1 MAMSILISTLHC
13 IWAGGGG
20 HFSAQPPP
28 SSLRESWGGREKKQ
42 SANFLSRLVFKG
54 TASQDYN
61 IKTVFFSSLVFNPP
75 TTFKIVVFRWISI
88 TAIHFSLEYFK
99 GTVGY
104 DLITKINLIKT

>member
-1 MAMSILISTLHC
+1 LYLGWGRGAFLCPPPPLGES
-13 IWAGGGG
+13 GGGG
-20 HFSAQPPP
+20 GA
-28 SSLRESWGGREKKQ
+28 EKKKQ

-75 TTFKIVVFRWISI
+75 TTFKIVVFRWILI